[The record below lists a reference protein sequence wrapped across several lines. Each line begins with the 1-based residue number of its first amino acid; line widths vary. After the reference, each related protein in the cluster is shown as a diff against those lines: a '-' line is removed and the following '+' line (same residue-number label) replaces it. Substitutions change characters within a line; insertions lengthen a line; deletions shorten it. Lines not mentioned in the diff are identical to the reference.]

1 MYTSFSHPTNT
12 TKTHRHCY
20 CPKRTTDYG
29 PVPDDQ
35 HSARRLI
42 DDVDTLS
49 NLERCYRLIHTHG
62 QHRHSIELMPTNSVP
77 GSASSLR
84 VYVTTYLARFLK
96 RSVFDTIKKRQT
108 RLNHNLF
115 DIIWPAMKKAAHER
129 TIDEDLNAGVVVP
142 DFDSF
147 VVFQEFLV
155 PLIKDIHCLD
165 LNSEFRPHPERI
177 EYFPAT
183 ADGMEIIPLNGEQ
196 PPVGATDAD
205 NAVRQVH
212 LNIDPSGKWA
222 RDCVVEVVRC
232 LDGYE
237 LPLNLHT
244 GQLEEVELRI
254 TACIMTAEFAQA
266 LGDSETGQYYSMNEI
281 LESQSEM
288 RTVLA
293 AHRLLVPLLDVTD
306 RQQLAE
312 SAAINGSRWPYGRG
326 VFVSHDC
333 TLAVWINVQEHMR
346 VLTCTDTG
354 KGTDIGVAHSRVGRA
369 MMYLAD
375 KLHFRQSYFLG
386 YLASRPSFLGTAM
399 RISVTLDLPHLAKE
413 TENLRHLCTVRG
425 LHMQSQEAATT
436 PRSIRVSNMQSIGMS
451 EWSIFREFCTATRN
465 IIALERDLSQ
475 SNSKQIAVLLAS
487 VFRRK
492 KNSLPDV

>member
-1 MYTSFSHPTNT
+1 M
-12 TKTHRHCY
+12 
-20 CPKRTTDYG
+20 
-29 PVPDDQ
+29 PDDQ

-42 DDVDTLS
+42 DDADTLS
-49 NLERCYRLIHTHG
+49 NLERCYQLIHTPG
-62 QHRHSIELMPTNSVP
+62 QQRHSLELMPTNSVP

-84 VYVTTYLARFLK
+84 VFVTSYMARFLK
-96 RSVFDTIKKRQT
+96 RSVFDSIKMRQT
-108 RLNHNLF
+108 RLDHNLF
-115 DIIWPAMKKAAHER
+115 DIIWPAMNKAVHER

-165 LNSEFRPHPERI
+165 LNSEFKPHPMQI
-177 EYFPAT
+177 EYFPTSVVASDT
-183 ADGMEIIPLNGEQ
+183 MEIIPLNGEQ
-196 PPVGATDAD
+196 SSAEKVDEE
-205 NAVRQVH
+205 VRQVH

-222 RDCVVEVVRC
+222 RDCVVEVARC
-232 LDGYE
+232 LEGYE

-244 GQLEEVELRI
+244 GHLEEVEQRI

-266 LGDSETGQYYSMNEI
+266 LGDTENGQYYSMNEI
-281 LESQSEM
+281 LESQSEI

-293 AHRLLVPLLDVTD
+293 AHRLLVPLLDVAD

-326 VFVSHDC
+326 VFVSHDS

-375 KLHFRQSYFLG
+375 KLNFKQSYFLG

-425 LHMQSQEAATT
+425 LHMQSQDATAT
-436 PRSIRVSNMQSIGMS
+436 RSIRVSNMQSIGMS

-475 SNSKQIAVLLAS
+475 SNSKQIAALLAS